1 MSVVS
6 NGRSGKAGSCSSK
19 GPKRERRGR
28 KGWVCFRQKVQPHAA
43 NTREGAGE
51 DILPGDVGNGSGL
64 VLGVLKVG
72 WWDVEMRGQGNGYG
86 LTGVGRP
93 RGQMGRW
100 SWMW

>member
-1 MSVVS
+1 MGGLVGGVAKFAFSDIF
-6 NGRSGKAGSCSSK
+6 
-19 GPKRERRGR
+19 RE
-28 KGWVCFRQKVQPHAA
+28 
-43 NTREGAGE
+43 TREGAGE
-51 DILPGDVGNGSGL
+51 DVLPGDVGNGSGL